1 MGSKHAV
8 QRIVRDVRNDDDH
21 IQITGRV
28 GEIVKGDNFI
38 LIDGTG
44 QLKISISNTEFSFK
58 KNDLINVIG
67 DLNISMNGEKV
78 LQAQIIQDMKNLN
91 FTYYLKLYELKKEL
105 E

>member
-1 MGSKHAV
+1 MTIKHAV
-8 QRIVRDVRNDDDH
+8 QRIIKDVRNDDNH
-21 IQITGRV
+21 IQITGKV
-28 GEIVKGDNFI
+28 KEIVKDDHFIMGDK
-38 LIDGTG
+38 TG
-44 QLKISISNTEFSFK
+44 QIKVSLSNVDFTFK

>member
-1 MGSKHAV
+1 MGTGYAA
-8 QRIVRDVRNDDDH
+8 QRIIKDVRNDDNR

-28 GEIVKGDNFI
+28 KETVKDDYIILVDKSGEIKV
-38 LIDGTG
+38 
-44 QLKISISNTEFSFK
+44 SISNVDFTYK

-67 DLNISMNGEKV
+67 HLDISMNGEKV
-78 LQAQIIQDMKNLN
+78 LQAQIIQNMKNLN